1 VKGDTARPPLE
12 GIRVLDFSRL
22 FAGPYATMT
31 LADLGA
37 DVVKVEPPGGDE
49 ARGFGPPFLGGE
61 GMNYMAM
68 NRNKRSITVDL
79 KNDQGL
85 AVTRRLAAHADVVVE
100 NFRPGV
106 AEKLGIGYADLVRA
120 NPGLI
125 YCSISGFGRT
135 GEYADRPA
143 LDLIL
148 QAFTGVMDRQ
158 GGSGEPKL
166 LVVAI
171 ADTYAAA
178 MAVQSVLAALLARSR
193 DGKGQRVDVTLM
205 EALIAAQGYRIIS
218 PAAQIMLPAIDDTCP
233 YQAFRGSDSRWF
245 VLAVVSPNNWK
256 ALCAATG
263 LAALGERADLAA
275 NPGRVAARSE
285 VIGELERVF
294 ATRPAE
300 DWLRLLRDAGVPCSS
315 VRRVEDVLDDPHVL
329 GAGTVIEV
337 DHPTAGRLRTM
348 GSPLHLAATP
358 VRTGGPAP
366 RQGEHTREILREHGY
381 SGDDITRLL
390 SLGAVSNICDTKEPP

>member
-1 VKGDTARPPLE
+1 
-12 GIRVLDFSRL
+12 VLDFSRL

-37 DVVKVEPPGGDE
+37 DVLKVEPPGGDD

-68 NRNKRSITVDL
+68 NRNKRSIVVDL
-79 KNDQGL
+79 KKDEGL
-85 AVTRRLAAHADVVVE
+85 AVARRLAEDADVVVE

-106 AEKLGIGYADLVRA
+106 AEKLGIGYGDLARA

-135 GEYADRPA
+135 GEYAGRPA
-143 LDLIL
+143 LDIIL
-148 QAFTGVMDRQ
+148 QALTGVMHRQ
-158 GGSGEPKL
+158 GGGGDPKL
-166 LVVAI
+166 LVVTI

-193 DGKGQRVDVTLM
+193 DGKGQRVEVTLM

-218 PAAQIMLPAIDDTCP
+218 PAGHVMLPATDDTCP
-233 YQAFRGSDSRWF
+233 YQAFRGSDNRWF

-263 LAALGERADLAA
+263 LAALAERVDLAV
-275 NPGRVAARSE
+275 NPGRVAARGE

-294 ATRPAE
+294 AARPAGE
-300 DWLRLLRDAGVPCSS
+300 WLRLLQEAGVPCSS
-315 VRRVEDVLDDPHVL
+315 VRQVEDLLTDPYVL
-329 GAGTVIEV
+329 GRGTVIEV
-337 DHPTAGRLRTM
+337 DHPTAGRLRTL

-358 VRTGGPAP
+358 VRTGSPAP
-366 RQGEHTREILREHGY
+366 RQGEHTQEILREHGY
-381 SGDDITRLL
+381 SSEEITRLL
-390 SLGAVSNICDTKEPP
+390 GAGAVSNLSGVKETL